1 MTETPDALNFVPAV
15 PRTSPRFQVAPLV
28 DIVFLL
34 VCFFMLTSQ
43 LIQTHKDPE
52 VDLPIMTSPGAAREV
67 PAEVTV
73 NLRPDG
79 TLSVGGRRI
88 VVDDLAGVLTA
99 HLARARRR
107 GEAVR
112 VVVRADRRQRFAR
125 LDEVLDVCRS
135 IRLPQIVFRAR
146 GDE

>member
-1 MTETPDALNFVPAV
+1 MNETRDALNFTPAE
-15 PRTSPRFQVAPLV
+15 PRAGHRLQVAPLV

-34 VCFFMLTSQ
+34 VCFFMLTSR

-52 VDLPIMTSPGAAREV
+52 VELPIMTSPDAASEV

-79 TLSVGGRRI
+79 ALSVGGRRVAI
-88 VVDDLAGVLTA
+88 DDLAGVLTG
-99 HLARARRR
+99 HLDRGRRQ

-125 LDEVLDVCRS
+125 LDEVLEVCRR
-135 IRLPQIVFRAR
+135 IRLPQVVFRAR